1 MGRMPLTRS
10 RHGIHRGNAH
20 TPHQGR
26 DLPPPTG
33 MALLPEESTRHAGA
47 GKRILQMPLVNPTHQ
62 RRCHVRNWLRLIVR
76 GGPSQLQQLAL
87 SRNWYRVGSIDHR
100 VVFSKPALVS
110 APSTK
115 SFSTVS
121 WPIRI

>member
-1 MGRMPLTRS
+1 
-10 RHGIHRGNAH
+10 
-20 TPHQGR
+20 
-26 DLPPPTG
+26 

-115 SFSTVS
+115 IILHGQLADPDLKTPHARGVC
-121 WPIRI
+121 R